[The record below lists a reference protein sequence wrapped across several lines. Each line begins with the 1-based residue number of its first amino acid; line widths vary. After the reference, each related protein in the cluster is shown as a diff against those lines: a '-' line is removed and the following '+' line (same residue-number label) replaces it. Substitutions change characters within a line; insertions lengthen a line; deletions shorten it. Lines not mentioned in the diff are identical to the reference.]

1 MSLQR
6 YRGYPESTLAKVNG
20 WNTTDNYNE
29 ETFTD
34 PRKTTLAN
42 RGNTTVADPRNTT
55 NSNGPS
61 GTLVYNEGT
70 LHVPGSRGDSVNI
83 QVINAA
89 TGFMRVVEAI
99 VCRGCGI
106 SFRDE
111 AELDNHD
118 RKMPYNCSEHE
129 QCFSDW
135 QAHVY
140 KKVPTTCP
148 LDYCRSAN
156 VEFGSDRRFMQHWD
170 RHHKH

>member
-1 MSLQR
+1 MKGHSM
-6 YRGYPESTLAKVNG
+6 YPALA
-20 WNTTDNYNE
+20 
-29 ETFTD
+29 
-34 PRKTTLAN
+34 A
-42 RGNTTVADPRNTT
+42 
-55 NSNGPS
+55 
-61 GTLVYNEGT
+61 
-70 LHVPGSRGDSVNI
+70 DSVNI

-89 TGFMRVVEAI
+89 TGFMRVVEPI

-118 RKMPYNCSEHE
+118 RTMPYDCSDHE

-140 KKVPTTCP
+140 KKVHTTCP